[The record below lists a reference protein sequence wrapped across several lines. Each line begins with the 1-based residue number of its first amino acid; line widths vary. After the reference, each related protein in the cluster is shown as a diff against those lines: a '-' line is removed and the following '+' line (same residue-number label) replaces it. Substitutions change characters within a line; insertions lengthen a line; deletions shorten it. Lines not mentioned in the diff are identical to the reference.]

1 MKIAALD
8 KPSQYVPSDVQ
19 YEDVLEYY
27 GQSVDL
33 DEAWPQSVPFDA
45 THFVNDF
52 WMETPDYVTGWD
64 QSLGPVEIEPEE
76 IQQRLAKKDLDQFE
90 DDEIVSTVERRGMVI
105 GFRKDGTSCPI
116 CTNKKKPETNNDY
129 RGGMFGTGEN
139 AERLKK
145 YYQALGII
153 ALVYILYLVF

>member
-1 MKIAALD
+1 MSNNFLTCK
-8 KPSQYVPSDVQ
+8 
-19 YEDVLEYY
+19 
-27 GQSVDL
+27 
-33 DEAWPQSVPFDA
+33 
-45 THFVNDF
+45 NCDF
-52 WMETPDYVTGWD
+52 EWH
-64 QSLGPVEIEPEE
+64 
-76 IQQRLAKKDLDQFE
+76 
-90 DDEIVSTVERRGMVI
+90 
-105 GFRKDGTSCPI
+105 RKDGTSCPI